1 MSVIDPRGFRDDEVM
16 LWADIMTGQLG
27 FFSDPDS
34 GSDENYERL
43 EDPSKWQDWAMGVF
57 GGVDALGQDVP
68 DPMAY
73 DNWKEWAERMFATSN
88 FTG

>member
-1 MSVIDPRGFRDDEVM
+1 MIIDPRGFKQTEVIQ
-16 LWADIMTGQLG
+16 WADQMTGQLG
-27 FFSDPDS
+27 FFASDVG
-34 GSDENYERL
+34 GSDANYSRL
-43 EDPSKWQDWAMGVF
+43 DDPLEWQDWASGVF

-68 DPMAY
+68 DPFAY